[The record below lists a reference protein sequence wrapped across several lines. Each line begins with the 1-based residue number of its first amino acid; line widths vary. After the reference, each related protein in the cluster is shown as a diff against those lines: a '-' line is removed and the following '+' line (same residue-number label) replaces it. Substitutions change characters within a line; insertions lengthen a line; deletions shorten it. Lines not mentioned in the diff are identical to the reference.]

1 MKMCKESFVLGSGN
15 KPLEQIRNRLTERNQ
30 YLLPTSADG
39 LILSHAKDFYAQA
52 ELMEQKESGSKH
64 ILFKFVDKGENYQK

>member
-15 KPLEQIRNRLTERNQ
+15 KPLEPIRNRLTERNQ

-39 LILSHAKDFYAQA
+39 LIFSHAKDFYAQA